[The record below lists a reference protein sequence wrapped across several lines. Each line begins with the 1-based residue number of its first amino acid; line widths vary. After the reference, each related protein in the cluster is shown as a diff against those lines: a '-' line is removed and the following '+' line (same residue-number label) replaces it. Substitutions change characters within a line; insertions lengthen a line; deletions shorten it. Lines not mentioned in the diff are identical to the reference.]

1 MQICYILTQQDYT
14 KKTTKKLNNSNDQV
28 QIQQQNTCKMF
39 PPELHYFFFCFIF
52 LKVPFFEV
60 TVDTSHFF
68 WNNFYNCNRNC
79 FFCFYFTVFL
89 FVFTSTEWKIINHI
103 QLSNFKISK
112 DIPKKK
118 LFLQLNI
125 ALASTWNLL
134 FSIFC
139 KVWQKIYLN
148 NLYWPTYYLI
158 YKELFYLILKLGR
171 KS

>member
-1 MQICYILTQQDYT
+1 MI
-14 KKTTKKLNNSNDQV
+14 KFRFNNKTLAKCFRLNY
-28 QIQQQNTCKMF
+28 NT
-39 PPELHYFFFCFIF
+39 FCFIF

-139 KVWQKIYLN
+139 NVWQKIYLN
-148 NLYWPTYYLI
+148 NLYWPT
-158 YKELFYLILKLGR
+158 
-171 KS
+171 